1 MLEISV
7 AAGLF
12 VVFVLIIDRFMCT
25 HESPRWLNWKLYLP
39 TLLLL
44 NLLDWWL
51 TKQVLTMEGVSE
63 SSPLLQPLIQIS
75 LYAGDIFKLIV
86 ISLAMV
92 IVAFCPTVNNS
103 LRAVPLALMSV
114 LGLVLIFT
122 SINLL
127 LL

>member
-1 MLEISV
+1 MLELSV

-44 NLLDWWL
+44 NFLDWWL
-51 TKQVLTMEGVSE
+51 TKQVLAMEGVSE
-63 SSPLLQPLIQIS
+63 SSPLLRYIMQNSPYI
-75 LYAGDIFKLIV
+75 GDVFKLIWA
-86 ISLAMV
+86 SLAM
-92 IVAFCPTVNNS
+92 IVAAFCPTVNNS
-103 LRAVPLALMSV
+103 LRAVPLALMLLLS
-114 LGLVLIFT
+114 LVLIFT